1 MSYIKKQ
8 FSIKDLEVL
17 SGIKAHTL
25 RMWEKRYGILT
36 PQRTDTNIRTYGL
49 DDLQKLLNISF
60 LNENGYKISR
70 ISKLKDEEINELVKS
85 ISSTNHSNDRAIK
98 SFTLSMYNFDQNLF
112 FDTYNSLLKT
122 KTFREIFHQVFIPL
136 LESIGLLWQTN
147 SIHPVHEHFISN
159 LIKQKLLLNIEN
171 LQQQKPQKKHLNF
184 VLFLPENEVHDLG
197 ILYTNYEI
205 LLHGY
210 QAIYLGQ
217 SLPMGDLK
225 FLNKVYDNIRFISYF
240 TVKPV
245 NEAKYL
251 EQFNNEILSTID
263 AELWVLGK
271 KSEAITETP
280 SDKIKPMKSLEEL
293 VRKL

>member
-8 FSIKDLEVL
+8 FSIKNLEVL

-85 ISSTNHSNDRAIK
+85 FSSTNHSNDRAIK

-122 KTFREIFHQVFIPL
+122 KTFREIFYQVFIPL

-159 LIKQKLLLNIEN
+159 LIKIIIRSQNYNYNISIN
-171 LQQQKPQKKHLNF
+171 
-184 VLFLPENEVHDLG
+184 
-197 ILYTNYEI
+197 
-205 LLHGY
+205 
-210 QAIYLGQ
+210 
-217 SLPMGDLK
+217 
-225 FLNKVYDNIRFISYF
+225 
-240 TVKPV
+240 
-245 NEAKYL
+245 
-251 EQFNNEILSTID
+251 
-263 AELWVLGK
+263 
-271 KSEAITETP
+271 
-280 SDKIKPMKSLEEL
+280 
-293 VRKL
+293 

>member
-85 ISSTNHSNDRAIK
+85 FSSTNHSNDRAIK

-122 KTFREIFHQVFIPL
+122 KTFREIFYQVFIP
-136 LESIGLLWQTN
+136 
-147 SIHPVHEHFISN
+147 
-159 LIKQKLLLNIEN
+159 LLNIEN
-171 LQQQKPQKKHLNF
+171 LQQQKPQKTHLNF